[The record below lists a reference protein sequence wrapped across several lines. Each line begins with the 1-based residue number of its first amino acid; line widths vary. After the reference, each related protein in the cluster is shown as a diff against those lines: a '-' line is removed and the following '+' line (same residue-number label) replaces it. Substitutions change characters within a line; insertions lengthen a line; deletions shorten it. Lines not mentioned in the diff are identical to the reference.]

1 MRKYILIFVAL
12 FFSLTACSSEKTEQ
26 NRQEKQINQIVME
39 SLEHHH
45 SETLF
50 QYEMILKRIIEGE
63 DLRVVEG
70 MLDAYSIQNNLYFL
84 RLNEIKQ
91 VLSEEQESEIY
102 ALYKSLSQH
111 SRLLKEQIIE
121 GESPSVPNIQEI
133 SDSISK
139 VKDISFNSN
148 ELDDQLKEIKKLN
161 SLLLE
166 DDNERRSPGN

>member
-1 MRKYILIFVAL
+1 MRKYIFIFITL
-12 FFSLTACSSEKTEQ
+12 FLFLTACSSDKTETK
-26 NRQEKQINQIVME
+26 RHEEQINQIVKE
-39 SLEHHH
+39 SLRFHH

-91 VLSEEQESEIY
+91 VLSEEQENEIY

-121 GESPSVPNIQEI
+121 GELPSNPNIQEI
-133 SDSISK
+133 SDSINEI
-139 VKDISFNSN
+139 KDISFDSN
-148 ELDDQLKEIKKLN
+148 KLDGQLKEIKKLN
-161 SLLLE
+161 SLLR
-166 DDNERRSPGN
+166 DDNERRSPEN